1 MTNTNNFSDS
11 QESALID
18 DETYHAIENH
28 FGGTLPV
35 PENINESPGDIPQIK
50 QDLFNF
56 DDLSVMSTSK
66 RLRTGEE
73 NSTDNYYPLLHNVL
87 TQHNE
92 SLRDEEEED
101 KYYSIANDILTQHD
115 DTFSGQLNFQYS
127 FGDGGTNQDWVIY
140 YVLYMPHINRIE
152 ILN

>member
-1 MTNTNNFSDS
+1 
-11 QESALID
+11 
-18 DETYHAIENH
+18 
-28 FGGTLPV
+28 LPV
-35 PENINESPGDIPQIK
+35 PENINESPLDVSQIK

-56 DDLSVMSTSK
+56 DDLSVMSGCK
-66 RLRTGEE
+66 RLRGGEE
-73 NSTDNYYPLLHNVL
+73 DTTNNYYPLLHNVL

-127 FGDGGTNQDWVIY
+127 FGDGGTNQDWVVSASFYQNFMNFMYQIY
-140 YVLYMPHINRIE
+140 YVLYIPHKSN
-152 ILN
+152 